1 MLRAG
6 SLNERIGILVPT
18 VNRGEYGEQ
27 EVIFTR
33 KKTVWAGVTF
43 QRGAKALVA
52 GEVWMSGS
60 ISVTMRDNSLV
71 NDRCRLEWD
80 GKTYAIE
87 SFNRSKADGSISIVC
102 NVIDEGSSVES
113 E

>member
-6 SLNERIGILVPT
+6 SLNERIGILVPA
-18 VNRGEYGEQ
+18 VNRGEFGEQ
-27 EVIFTR
+27 EVIFIK

-43 QRGAKALVA
+43 QRGAKALTA

-60 ISVTMRDNSLV
+60 ISVMMRNNPLV

-80 GKTYAIE
+80 GKIYAIE
-87 SFNRSKADGSISIVC
+87 SFNRSKVDGSISIVC